1 MPRGRARTGPDGV
14 DVRSSEK
21 TSKVGRPPVSESA
34 QTRQRILDGARDCFV
49 RLGFDQ
55 TTVKD
60 IASAAGITAGAIY
73 YHFESKQDIF
83 VAIYHQLQEV
93 VFGEFERVA
102 AETAGTLLDRLGA
115 LLEKAADIHAK
126 DRQLAAFTAISP
138 IEIQRHDDLREMVGS
153 DARTVYRFFER
164 MVREAG
170 GEVDPAD
177 RDGVVNMLVA
187 IVTGFAM
194 LGATARSP
202 RIHREAIETFRRV
215 LDGTRLGVPADLAAR
230 RP

>member
-1 MPRGRARTGPDGV
+1 MARGRPRTRTEVAEDRPTSRTG
-14 DVRSSEK
+14 R
-21 TSKVGRPPVSESA
+21 VGRPPVSESI
-34 QTRQRILDGARDCFV
+34 QTRQRILDGARECFV

-73 YHFESKQDIF
+73 YHFDSKQDIF
-83 VAIYHQLQEV
+83 VAVYRWVQEL

-102 AETAGTLLDRLGA
+102 SEAGGTLLDQLGA
-115 LLEKAADIHAK
+115 LLDSAADMHAA

-138 IEIQRHDDLREMVGS
+138 IEIQRHDELRRLVGK

-164 MVREAG
+164 MVEDAG
-170 GEVDPAD
+170 GEVEAEDTE
-177 RDGVVNMLVA
+177 GVVHMLVA

-194 LGATARSP
+194 LGATARST
-202 RIHREAIETFRRV
+202 RVHREAIESFGRV
-215 LDGTRLGVPADLAAR
+215 LNGTMVPADLAATR
-230 RP
+230 R